1 MVRVNILLYLLVA
14 QLFTKVS
21 LGKQCVE
28 NFYELRE
35 SLLSRESNIE
45 NMREAFFPANRQA
58 SSALD
63 VLYYFRD
70 ENDTSNS
77 NTSLERL
84 ETESPAYRF
93 QWTVVQ
99 LLILLRPRVLQG
111 LSLHLFHPLTETV
124 RLAVDPIC
132 YHPTDGSNRQL
143 FCNETDYL
151 ETDRG
156 LSVRLLNRLTVRVS

>member
-1 MVRVNILLYLLVA
+1 MVQVNILILLYLLVF
-14 QLFTKVS
+14 QQVS
-21 LGKQCVE
+21 LGKQCIE
-28 NFYELRE
+28 NFYELRD
-35 SLLSRESNIE
+35 SLLTRDSNIE

-63 VLYYFRD
+63 VMYYFRD
-70 ENDTSNS
+70 ENATS
-77 NTSLERL
+77 NTSLELL

-93 QWTVVQ
+93 QWATVQV
-99 LLILLRPRVLQG
+99 LILLRPSVLQG
-111 LSLHLFHPLTETV
+111 LSLHLFYPLTETV
-124 RLAVDPIC
+124 RLVVDPIC